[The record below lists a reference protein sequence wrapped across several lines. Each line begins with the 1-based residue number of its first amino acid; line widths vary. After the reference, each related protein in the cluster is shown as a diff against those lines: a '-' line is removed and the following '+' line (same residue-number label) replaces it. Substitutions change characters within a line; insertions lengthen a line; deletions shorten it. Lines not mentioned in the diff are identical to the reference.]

1 MGDLCWKR
9 HIDQV
14 RLADGS
20 LLDREQDEDTRDCF
34 QQAAP
39 LRQLTGVVRKPGP
52 GLPVVAS
59 KPALVPPP
67 VGDIPETGMEPA
79 EDLAVAS
86 SVQDPDVPGRGTER
100 QTGKELRL
108 ESSLRRSRR
117 QRESPTYLKDYC
129 PK

>member
-39 LRQLTGVVRKPGP
+39 LGQLTGVVR
-52 GLPVVAS
+52 
-59 KPALVPPP
+59 
-67 VGDIPETGMEPA
+67 
-79 EDLAVAS
+79 
-86 SVQDPDVPGRGTER
+86 QDPDVPGRGTER
-100 QTGKELRL
+100 QTVKEPRL
-108 ESSLRRSRR
+108 EPTLRRSRR
-117 QRESPTYLKDYC
+117 QRVTPTYLKDYC